1 MSKTDVNTISKN
13 ELVSKLGTNGEVVVN
28 VLESPSYEKIHI
40 KGSISIPLSQLKAG
54 RWSELDKSNEIV
66 THCSSYTCDASREAA
81 EFLEAQ
87 GFKVRAYEGGMR
99 EWAESNLPT
108 EGTYT
113 PEQYLEEKY
122 GKPRPTAK
130 VV

>member
-1 MSKTDVNTISKN
+1 MKTISKN
-13 ELVSKLGTNGEVVVN
+13 ELVSKLGTDGEIVVN

-54 RWSELDKSNEIV
+54 RWTELDKNKEIV

-81 EFLEAQ
+81 EFLETQ
-87 GFKVRAYEGGMR
+87 GFKVKAYEGGMR

-108 EGTYT
+108 EGKYT

-122 GKPRPTAK
+122 GKPNPTAK

>member
-1 MSKTDVNTISKN
+1 MKTISKN

-40 KGSISIPLSQLKAG
+40 KGSLSIPLSQLKAG
-54 RWSELDKSNEIV
+54 RWSELDKSKEIV

-81 EFLEAQ
+81 EFLEAK
-87 GFKVRAYEGGMR
+87 GFNVKAYEGGMR

-113 PEQYLEEKY
+113 PERYLEEKY
-122 GKPRPTAK
+122 GKTQPAAK